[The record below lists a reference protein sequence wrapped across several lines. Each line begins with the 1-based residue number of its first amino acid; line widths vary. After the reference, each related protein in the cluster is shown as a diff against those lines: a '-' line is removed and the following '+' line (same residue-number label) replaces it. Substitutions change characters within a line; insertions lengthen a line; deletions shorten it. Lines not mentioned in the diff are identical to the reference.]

1 MNGFHCCNAICDIL
15 IGSTPGA
22 GRVKEQRMF
31 FFSFCSAYSLR
42 RNGILQLAC
51 DSRASKGL
59 FLVSLDG

>member
-15 IGSTPGA
+15 IGSTLGA
-22 GRVKEQRMF
+22 GRVKSV